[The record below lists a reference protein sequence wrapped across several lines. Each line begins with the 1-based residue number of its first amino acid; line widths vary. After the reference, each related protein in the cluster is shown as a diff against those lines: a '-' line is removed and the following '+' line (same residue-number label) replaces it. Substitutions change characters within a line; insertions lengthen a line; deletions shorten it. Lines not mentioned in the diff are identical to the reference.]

1 MSRFDLNR
9 LHVGIVGMC
18 LLATPATS
26 VIAQQD
32 APPPPPPSDGMRPGG
47 PGGDRM
53 ADRMADRLNLTTD
66 QRSQLK
72 AIQQSTRQQEME
84 LRKAEMAKIR
94 ALLTDEQ
101 RAKFDQMQTQMQQRR
116 GERTMDNAAPPQ

>member
-18 LLATPATS
+18 LLAAPAAL
-26 VIAQQD
+26 VLAQQD
-32 APPPPPPSDGMRPGG
+32 TPPPGDGMRPGG

-53 ADRMADRLNLTTD
+53 GDRLADRLNLTAD
-66 QRSQLK
+66 QRTQLK
-72 AIQQSTRQQEME
+72 AIQQATRQQEME
-84 LRKAEMAKIR
+84 LHKEETAKLR

-101 RAKFDQMQTQMQQRR
+101 RAKFDQMQAQMQQRR
-116 GERTMDNAAPPQ
+116 GQRGMDNSQAPPQ